1 MEALFYVLFW
11 VAVGLGIAN
20 LVISIQKRRKRRR
33 EEKEKIYIDSEDR
46 QFFFSFWLSV
56 QYLPCKAFA
65 LVLQRIISSMIMFQ

>member
-33 EEKEKIYIDSEDR
+33 EEKEKIYIDLEDR
-46 QFFFSFWLSV
+46 QFFFRFGYRCSI
-56 QYLPCKAFA
+56 YLARFLCKYH
-65 LVLQRIISSMIMFQ
+65 